1 MIKDSWHVP
10 FVGYIRKKCPP
21 FNIYGRHFKKIVFS
35 STYTSLDVTF
45 DLALFI
51 ESPPLLFVI
60 LRLQTDFRVKF
71 LHLTLTI

>member
-51 ESPPLLFVI
+51 